1 MSYHYS
7 SYSRTTTTTTSGG
20 VSHTTTTTRHTT
32 GDSSSV
38 VVRELTE
45 NDVSN
50 LSLTDSTSNYDVS
63 DEDRLTKYDFY
74 SLMNSEDDL
83 ESESESESDVEYH
96 WFPSLLKKSVIEFL
110 DDNEQ
115 EKYMDED
122 YSENV
127 IIIEND
133 DSSEEED
140 STVKHGNKRL
150 YGRHSKKY
158 SKRPRKSDLV
168 PVEVV
173 HIIL

>member
-7 SYSRTTTTTTSGG
+7 SYQKRAATSGG
-20 VSHTTTTTRHTT
+20 YSTTTTRT
-32 GDSSSV
+32 SV
-38 VVRELTE
+38 SDTVSTLVVRELTE
-45 NDVSN
+45 TEVSN
-50 LSLTDSTSNYDVS
+50 LPLSNSPSHYEIT
-63 DEDRLTKYDFY
+63 DEDRLTPFDFY
-74 SLMNSEDDL
+74 SLMESED
-83 ESESESESDVEYH
+83 ESFSESSSESDVEHH